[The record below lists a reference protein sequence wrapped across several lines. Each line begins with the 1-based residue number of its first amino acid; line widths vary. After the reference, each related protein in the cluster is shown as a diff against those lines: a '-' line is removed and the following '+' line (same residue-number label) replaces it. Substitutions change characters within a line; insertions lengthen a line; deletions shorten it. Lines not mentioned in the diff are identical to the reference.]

1 MSRNVALTGGI
12 ASGKSTVSNLF
23 QELGAIVI
31 DSDVLAREVVEPG
44 TPALAAVVARFGT
57 EILGGDQR
65 LDRTALAEIVFADP
79 QARADLEAIVHPAIR
94 ERSTEL
100 VAAAPEDAVIMHVIP
115 LLFEKDME
123 ADFDAVVVVDL
134 LPDAQRSRARDR
146 DGLTAEEVDARLASQ
161 ASREERLA
169 GADFVID
176 NNGPEEALTPQVASV
191 WRALQEPIKSLPV
204 PDLANTL
211 NRFLRTLEPLLD
223 EESHAGTVATVEAF
237 AASEGPELQEALLS
251 FAERENA
258 GGRNWLSR
266 TWLAGY
272 LQGRD
277 PLPLS
282 SNVGFQITVDSE
294 REGVD
299 RAAELV
305 MRFVAVHL
313 AHLKGDLVSAP
324 TPRGDR
330 LDDQQ
335 CRYLAGGVRHPLP
348 GCDETHVGPRRCAAR
363 EVGVLVR
370 GNLYALPVTDEDG
383 NLTSRESVV
392 TALAALVDQPDAVGG
407 DFTDVSYLGGDTT
420 AGILATLLS
429 EPHNRDVYNRLDDML
444 FLVNLIEEADS
455 DTEHLRRTTFA
466 PRQAWTYKPV
476 TYQIGLAD
484 DYLAIHVEHST
495 VDGATIKGVV
505 AEVQKTP
512 VPEGTFRPP
521 TPELLVWK
529 MTQHQK
535 DEVAAAMLEY
545 RRVAD
550 AHQIRILHV
559 PFPEPAERLSHDAMQ
574 QWLLLYAQV
583 AAFGR
588 VRSTYE
594 AVDMREYQAGR
605 TECLR
610 PVTSEAVKLVRHL
623 IAGDASMDLV
633 REANRAHRDQVVAC
647 KTGQAIDRHLLG
659 LASMAGDNLPAL
671 FSGEGYSRL
680 TNDFLSTT
688 SVGDQEQIV
697 RFGFAPTSVGGV
709 GVNYTRIPAGYE
721 YCLSY
726 RNDQFK
732 DIDQFVDQ
740 IRAGA
745 EALARVISSTN

>member
-1 MSRNVALTGGI
+1 MSE
-12 ASGKSTVSNLF
+12 LF
-23 QELGAIVI
+23 AELGAIVI

-44 TPALAAVVARFGT
+44 TPALAAIVARFGPG
-57 EILGGDQR
+57 ILGQDQR
-65 LDRTALAEIVFADP
+65 LDRTALGEIVFADP
-79 QARADLEAIVHPAIR
+79 QARADLEAIVHPEIR
-94 ERSTEL
+94 ERSTGL
-100 VAAAPEDAVIMHVIP
+100 VVSAPENAVIIHVIP

-123 ADFDAVVVVDL
+123 ADFDAVIVVDS
-134 LPDAQRSRARDR
+134 LPDVQRSRARDR
-146 DGLTAEEVDARLASQ
+146 DGLSAEAVDARLASQ

-176 NNGPEEALTPQVASV
+176 NNGPRAALAPQVASI

-204 PDLANTL
+204 PDLSNTL
-211 NRFLRTLEPLLD
+211 ERFLRTVEPLLD
-223 EESHAGTVATVEAF
+223 EETQAGTAALVEAF

-272 LQGRD
+272 LEGRD

-282 SNVGFQITVDSE
+282 SNVGFQVTVDSD
-294 REGVD
+294 RVGVD
-299 RAAELV
+299 RAAELI
-305 MRFVAVHL
+305 MRFAAVHL
-313 AHLKGDLVSAP
+313 AHLKGDLVPAP

-348 GCDETHVGPRRCAAR
+348 GCDETHVGPHRCAER

-370 GNLYALPVTDEDG
+370 GNLYALPVTDDGG
-383 NLTSRESVV
+383 NLASVESVV
-392 TALAALVDQPDAVGG
+392 AALAALVDHPDAVGG
-407 DFTDVSYLGGDTT
+407 DFTDVSYTGGDTA
-420 AGILATLLS
+420 AGMLATLLS
-429 EPHNRDVYNRLDDML
+429 EPHNRDVYSRLDDML

-466 PRQAWTYKPV
+466 PGQAWTYKPV

-505 AEVQKTP
+505 AQVQKTP
-512 VPEGTFRPP
+512 APKGTFHPSA
-521 TPELLVWK
+521 PELLTWQ
-529 MTQHQK
+529 MTQQQK
-535 DEVAAAMLEY
+535 DEVAAAMWEY
-545 RRVAD
+545 RPIAD
-550 AHQIRILHV
+550 AHRIRILQV

-574 QWLLLYAQV
+574 QWLLLYAQME
-583 AAFGR
+583 AFGR

-610 PVTSEAVKLVRHL
+610 PVTSEAVRLVRHL
-623 IAGDASMDLV
+623 IAGDASLDLV
-633 REANRAHRDQVVAC
+633 HEANRAHRDQVVAC

-659 LASMAGDNLPAL
+659 LASMAGDNLPAV
-671 FSGEGYSRL
+671 FSGEGYRRL
-680 TNDFLSTT
+680 TTDFLSTT

-697 RFGFAPTSVGGV
+697 RFGFAPTSVGGI
-709 GVNYTRIPAGYE
+709 GVNYTRIAAGYE

-732 DIDQFVDQ
+732 DIDKFVDQ

-745 EALARVISSTN
+745 EALARVVSSTN